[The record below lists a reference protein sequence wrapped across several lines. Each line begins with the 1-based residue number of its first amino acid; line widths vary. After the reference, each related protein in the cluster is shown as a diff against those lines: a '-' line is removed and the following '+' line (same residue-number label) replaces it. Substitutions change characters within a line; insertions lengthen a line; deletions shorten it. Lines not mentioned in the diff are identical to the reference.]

1 MEIRLASITVDD
13 QEKAL
18 RFYVD
23 KLGFVKDKDIPMGA
37 FRWLTVSAP
46 EGAAGVVSAGAA
58 GLSARGHLP
67 ARTVRSGDSRNGIYH
82 PRHTRRIRAAQGT
95 GRDFSR

>member
-46 EGAAGVVSAGAA
+46 EGAAGVELVLERWPFRPRSPTSAHCTKRGFQQRH
-58 GLSARGHLP
+58 LSPATSTLNTRG
-67 ARTVRSGDSRNGIYH
+67 SRH
-82 PRHTRRIRAAQGT
+82 RA
-95 GRDFSR
+95 

>member
-13 QEKAL
+13 LEKAL

-46 EGAAGVVSAGAA
+46 
-58 GLSARGHLP
+58 
-67 ARTVRSGDSRNGIYH
+67 
-82 PRHTRRIRAAQGT
+82 
-95 GRDFSR
+95 